1 MCSFHDNEVTVFEH
15 HAGAVDT
22 GDSDVIAVCR
32 LLNVLMMSAKRKWH
46 RKM

>member
-22 GDSDVIAVCR
+22 GDSDVIAVWGPFTEC
-32 LLNVLMMSAKRKWH
+32 AH
-46 RKM
+46 DGC